1 MSDDLFENTP
11 TSSGDY
17 DASSIE
23 VLEGLEPVRRRP
35 GMYIGGTD
43 DRALHHLVA
52 EVLDNAMDEAVAGH
66 ATRIELRLDEGNRVV
81 VSDNGR
87 GIPVGEHPKYPGKS
101 TLEVIL
107 STLHS
112 GGKFSGK
119 AYATSGGLH
128 GVGVSVVNAL
138 SSDTR
143 VEVARDKQLYA
154 QKFSRGETLGPIEQL
169 GPTPN
174 RRGTTVSFVPDTE
187 IFGDRQFNP
196 KKLFKL
202 ARSKAYLFAGVEIR
216 WKCAPS
222 LTSDDIPAEA
232 VFKFPGGLADHLAE
246 QLGGRECVT
255 AQPFAGT
262 QDFPDEAGR
271 VEWAIAWPL
280 YSDGS
285 TSWYCNT
292 VPTPDG
298 GTHVQG
304 LRAALTK
311 ALRAFGELT
320 GAKKAKDLTADDVMV
335 GAEVMLSVFIR
346 DPQFQSQTKDRLT
359 SPEAARLVENAVRD
373 HFDHFLSDNM
383 ERGKA
388 LLGQVM
394 ERMDERLR
402 RKQEREIKRKT
413 ATNAKKLRL
422 PGKLTDCSGEGE
434 GETELFIVEG
444 DSAGGSAKQARNRK
458 TQAIL
463 PIRGKILNV
472 ASATADK
479 IRANSEIADLTLAMG
494 CGTRKDCEPENLR
507 YDRIIIM
514 TDADVDG
521 AHIRTLLLTFF
532 YRQTR
537 ELIERGHIYI
547 AQPPLY
553 KATRGRSELYL
564 KDERALEDYLLDG
577 GIEDA
582 VFTTQDGTTHAGQD
596 LLAILH
602 QSREIVNAIN
612 NLNTRYNRNLVEQAA
627 IVGGLD
633 PEGIANPDRSG
644 ETLKRVANRLDRIS
658 DELERGWT
666 GEVTDEEALAFSRT
680 VRGVTETHHIDRAL
694 LQSADA
700 RKLRQLADRLDELFG
715 GVPTL
720 ARKGDTINIFGP
732 ASLFKAVTDAG
743 RKGVSMQ
750 RYKGLGEMN
759 AEQLWETTLDPNART
774 LLRVEIDQ
782 TDEADQIF
790 TALMGDLVE
799 PRRDFIQDNALN
811 VSNLDV

>member
-1 MSDDLFENTP
+1 MSDDLFEGTP

-17 DASSIE
+17 DSSSIE

-66 ATRIELRLDEGNRVV
+66 ASRIELTVEEGNRVTV
-81 VSDNGR
+81 ADNGR
-87 GIPVGEHPKYPGKS
+87 GIPVDEHPKYPGKS

-138 SSDTR
+138 SSLTR

-154 QKFSRGETLGPIEQL
+154 QEFSKGQTLGPIQKL
-169 GPTPN
+169 GPVPN
-174 RRGTTVSFVPDTE
+174 RRGTTVTFVPDTE
-187 IFGDRQFNP
+187 IFGDRAFKP
-196 KKLFKL
+196 ARLFKL

-216 WKCAPS
+216 WKCAEALANEDVP
-222 LTSDDIPAEA
+222 TEA

-246 QLGGRECVT
+246 QVSGRECVT
-255 AQPFAGT
+255 AEPFTGS
-262 QDFPDEAGR
+262 QDFPDDEAGIGQGR

-280 YSDGS
+280 WSDGS

-298 GTHVQG
+298 GTHEQG

-311 ALRAFGELT
+311 GLRAFGELT
-320 GAKKAKDLTADDVMV
+320 GAKKAKDITADDVMT
-335 GAEVMLSVFIR
+335 GGEVMLSVFIR

-373 HFDHFLSDNM
+373 HFDHWLSGNM

-388 LLGQVM
+388 LLGSVM

-402 RKQEREIKRKT
+402 SKQEREIKRKT

-422 PGKLTDCSGEGE
+422 PGKLTDCSGEGD

-494 CGTRKDCEPENLR
+494 CGTRKDCDPETLR

-521 AHIRTLLLTFF
+521 AHIATLLMTFF
-532 YRQTR
+532 FQ
-537 ELIERGHIYI
+537 EMPDIVRGGHLYL

-553 KATRGRSELYL
+553 RLTAGKESRYAQ
-564 KDERALEDYLLDG
+564 DEA
-577 GIEDA
+577 
-582 VFTTQDGTTHAGQD
+582 H
-596 LLAILH
+596 
-602 QSREIVNAIN
+602 RE
-612 NLNTRYNRNLVEQAA
+612 
-627 IVGGLD
+627 
-633 PEGIANPDRSG
+633 
-644 ETLKRVANRLDRIS
+644 
-658 DELERGWT
+658 ELE
-666 GEVTDEEALAFSRT
+666 AT
-680 VRGVTETHHIDRAL
+680 V
-694 LQSADA
+694 
-700 RKLRQLADRLDELFG
+700 F
-715 GVPTL
+715 
-720 ARKGDTINIFGP
+720 KGKKVD
-732 ASLFKAVTDAG
+732 VG
-743 RKGVSMQ
+743 RF
-750 RYKGLGEMN
+750 KGLGEMN
-759 AEQLWETTLDPNART
+759 PQQLRETTMDPDTRSLIRIT
-774 LLRVEIDQ
+774 LPAEHEQRHAVKELVDR
-782 TDEADQIF
+782 
-790 TALMGDLVE
+790 LMGRNPE
-799 PRRDFIQDNALN
+799 HRFNFIQNRAGE
-811 VSNLDV
+811 LDRDMIDA